1 MTVSP
6 APIVPAA
13 VSVTLSVDARVAA
26 AVAEFVA
33 TEAGAVNVAV
43 VGKVVVTMP
52 ADGSVL
58 VIVAAASEPGATT
71 AVALGGN
78 VAGVD
83 VAAGC

>member
-6 APIVPAA
+6 ATIVPAA

-71 AVALGGN
+71 AVAVGAN